1 MKIKQYADAE
11 TAKEIREAIRA
22 AEGHCPCVLEQFRCE
37 DTKCM
42 CLDFRNSEAGTI
54 CNCGLY
60 IKLTNEKN

>member
-11 TAKEIREAIRA
+11 LALEIRA
-22 AEGHCPCVLEQFRCE
+22 AIKNADGHCPCVPTALRTA

-42 CLDFRNSEAGTI
+42 CKEFRTASVGTV

-60 IKLTNEKN
+60 IKEN